1 MVRPREKFNRGLFM
15 NSGNS
20 ENTKG
25 YRIGVVALLTA
36 GTFINSM
43 DRASLSVAAP
53 FIIKEFHISTVAMG
67 VALSAFFWTYVIGNF
82 PSGYLADRFG
92 AKGVLGWCAVMWS
105 IFSAITGFA
114 HNITHILLSRLG

>member
-1 MVRPREKFNRGLFM
+1 M

-82 PSGYLADRFG
+82 PSG
-92 AKGVLGWCAVMWS
+92 
-105 IFSAITGFA
+105 
-114 HNITHILLSRLG
+114 

>member
-1 MVRPREKFNRGLFM
+1 M
-15 NSGNS
+15 NPGNS

-67 VALSAFFWTYVIGNF
+67 VALSAFFWT
-82 PSGYLADRFG
+82 
-92 AKGVLGWCAVMWS
+92 
-105 IFSAITGFA
+105 
-114 HNITHILLSRLG
+114 